1 MQNLGGLSLVRMPVD
16 YCLRKMVEA
25 KCAEDAQIKT
35 QVVLKMASSDGLLQA
50 VAEGA
55 ELTILTAL

>member
-1 MQNLGGLSLVRMPVD
+1 MPVD